1 MPDRAFDR
9 SELLSLLVRTA
20 VASAITY
27 LGVKWAVDMM
37 DPTRKRRQEDKKRAE
52 RLMTRLGID
61 KNVHL
66 TDYEMSIACQLVEPV
81 SIQVSWDSI
90 AGLDSVIQELKETV
104 ILPIQ
109 NRHLFRGSQL
119 IQPPKG
125 VLLHGPPGCG
135 KTLLAKATAREACT
149 RFINL
154 EISSLTDKWYG
165 ESQKL
170 CAAVFSLAVKLE
182 PCIIFIDEIDSF
194 LRARATHDHEATA
207 MMKAMFMS
215 LWDGLISDSERCV
228 LVMGA
233 TNRPQDVDKAILRR
247 MPAAF
252 HIGKPTLPQR
262 KSILH
267 LVMRG
272 ESASDDIDFNRL
284 AKLTDGFTGSDLR
297 ELCRTAAI
305 YPVRDYM
312 TSPSATVFGGLSGAG
327 PVPDGPSSVTR
338 ELSRPPTAQLRPITQ
353 ADFDRAISKM
363 KESKSH
369 TGGLLSTDDMLD

>member
-1 MPDRAFDR
+1 MSDSIPRAFDR
-9 SELLSLLVRTA
+9 AEIVSLIVRTA

-37 DPTRKRRQEDKKRAE
+37 DPTKRRRQEDKKRAE
-52 RLMTRLGID
+52 RLLKRLGVD
-61 KNVHL
+61 KSVQL
-66 TDYEMSIACQLVEPV
+66 TDYEMSIACQLVEPI

-90 AGLDSVIQELKETV
+90 AGLDHVIQELQETV

-109 NRHLFRGSQL
+109 NRELFSGSAL

-135 KTLLAKATAREACT
+135 KTMLAKATAREACC

-194 LRARATHDHEATA
+194 LRSRATHDHEATA

-215 LWDGLISDSERCV
+215 LWDGLISDPARCV

-233 TNRPQDVDKAILRR
+233 TNRPQDVDRAILRR

-252 HIGKPTLPQR
+252 HVGLPTLEQR
-262 KSILH
+262 KSILK

-272 ESASDDIDFNRL
+272 EKVSEDIDYNRL
-284 AKLTDGFTGSDLR
+284 SNLTDGFTGSDIR

-305 YPVRDYM
+305 YPVRDFM
-312 TSPSATVFGGLSGAG
+312 SGR
-327 PVPDGPSSVTR
+327 SSNR
-338 ELSRPPTAQLRPITQ
+338 
-353 ADFDRAISKM
+353 
-363 KESKSH
+363 
-369 TGGLLSTDDMLD
+369 